1 MSFSLWPWFAEASLR
16 SMKPAKSDHPIYP
29 RLSGKS
35 FIGQMGKT
43 NFAPFSQK
51 RLLGCRNRKIARFK
65 LLLKTGPDASCNPR
79 ATGRS
84 GCTPA
89 EPYPPSARSRSSTI
103 TPNAKTI
110 SRCLFH
116 LRQRM
121 ADFRNPRC
129 LFSLRQQ
136 ASLSFFCPFRP
147 LRPFSHFCPFRPFL
161 LST

>member
-1 MSFSLWPWFAEASLR
+1 MATASKKNDEFFALAMVCR
-16 SMKPAKSDHPIYP
+16 SILESVKPAKSDHPIYP

-43 NFAPFSQK
+43 NFAPFIQK
-51 RLLGCRNRKIARFK
+51 RLWGCRNRKIARFK

-110 SRCLFH
+110 S
-116 LRQRM
+116 
-121 ADFRNPRC
+121 PVS
-129 LFSLRQQ
+129 FSFE
-136 ASLSFFCPFRP
+136 A
-147 LRPFSHFCPFRPFL
+147 
-161 LST
+161 TDG